1 MIIAVDF
8 DGTLCENKWPNI
20 GEPNEKLIDHLKLYR
35 KHGVK
40 IILWTCRVGKLL
52 DDALSWCQTRGLIF
66 DAVNENLPEI
76 IEKFGSDT
84 RKVYAD
90 IYIDDRATA
99 VNLDDI
105 LTNMQVSTGK
115 YLNMMVTIVDSIL
128 ED

>member
-8 DGTLCENKWPNI
+8 DGTLCENDWPEI
-20 GEPNEKLIDHLKLYR
+20 GEPNEELIDNLKQYQR
-35 KHGVK
+35 KGVK
-40 IILWTCRVGKLL
+40 IILWTCRVGNLL
-52 DDALSWCQTRGLIF
+52 DYALSWCQTRGLIF

-99 VNLDDI
+99 VNLYNI
-105 LTNMQVSTGK
+105 LTNMQISTGQ
-115 YLNMMVTIVDSIL
+115 YLKLATIVNEIL